1 VVARRLRTNVFLA
14 ASALRGHLGNVE
26 EAVALPAIA
35 LVRSTTSSMLD
46 AVSESLETR
55 LPPVIPADMRAGLRL
70 GMDEIDQVTEQVR
83 RTRLDELRAG
93 QTTMTATAR
102 RLRELA
108 ALDRLASRVLS
119 WSRTWPTRRESSP
132 ALRPRRRPRPPE
144 RAAPGWAENARTI

>member
-1 VVARRLRTNVFLA
+1 
-14 ASALRGHLGNVE
+14 VE

-55 LPPVIPADMRAGLRL
+55 LPPVIPADMRAALRL

-108 ALDRLASRVLS
+108 ALDRLASRVAELVS
-119 WSRTWPTRRESSP
+119 DMADAAGELAGVAATAP
-132 ALRPRRRPRPPE
+132 AE
-144 RAAPGWAENARTI
+144 AS